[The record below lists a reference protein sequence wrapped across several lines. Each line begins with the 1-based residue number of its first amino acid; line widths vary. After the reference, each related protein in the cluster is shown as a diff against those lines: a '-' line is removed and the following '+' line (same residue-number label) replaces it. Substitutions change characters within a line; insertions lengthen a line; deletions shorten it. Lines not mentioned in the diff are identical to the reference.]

1 MAASVPASVLDDAS
15 RRFHSPENISLGCLQ
30 VRGLF
35 WPLSCDHFVRD
46 YFELRHHLTRSS
58 SVHEDIHASLGFPR
72 VLRTADLYTMAS
84 VWEFK
89 VGADHAQ
96 ARMIQ
101 PNSFS
106 HDTEWAE
113 GAAVDS
119 AAIRR
124 AHAKNCTLVFHNV
137 ELYWRPIAL
146 LSLSLSRLFGVYSQ
160 ANVYY
165 SPPALAA
172 ALHAHQD
179 AQSVFVVQCEGRKTW
194 TLLEPPVRWKL
205 RYNQRGKAGDT
216 APVGEL
222 NRPLEEITLE
232 PGDVLF
238 VPRGLY
244 HQTST
249 PEGGEA
255 SLHVTIGAATDTDL
269 TLTPTPTLTLAL
281 TNNPD
286 SRPDPVPHPNCK
298 PTLDPYPGPRPSPW
312 PRPSPGVET
321 DTDRF
326 TWHALLAD
334 AAEALKLPDAS
345 QRLQQAQWHD
355 ERMREALPLPLCRP
369 GGSFDAAHEGPRYLA
384 RARTLMR
391 DHLAARPSAEPGG
404 RSDSPPPARMRVAG
418 MYGAA
423 AHEAR
428 LGWWAP
434 AAR

>member
-1 MAASVPASVLDDAS
+1 MAESVPSVPASVLDDAS

-30 VRGLF
+30 VRGMF

-46 YFELRHHLTRSS
+46 YFELRHHVTRSS
-58 SVHEDIHASLGFPR
+58 SVHEDMRASLGFPR

-89 VGADHAQ
+89 VGADHSQ

-106 HDTEWAE
+106 HDPEWAE
-113 GAAVDS
+113 GAAVD
-119 AAIRR
+119 AATIRR

-137 ELYWRPIAL
+137 ELYWRPVAL
-146 LSLSLSRLFGVYSQ
+146 LSISLSRLFGVYSQ

-205 RYNQRGKAGDT
+205 RYNQRGKAGDR
-216 APVGEL
+216 APEAEL

-238 VPRGLY
+238 VPRGMY
-244 HQTST
+244 HHTAT

-255 SLHVTIGAATDTDL
+255 SLHVTIG
-269 TLTPTPTLTLAL
+269 
-281 TNNPD
+281 
-286 SRPDPVPHPNCK
+286 
-298 PTLDPYPGPRPSPW
+298 
-312 PRPSPGVET
+312 VET
-321 DTDRF
+321 DTDHF

-334 AAEALKLPDAS
+334 TAEA
-345 QRLQQAQWHD
+345 
-355 ERMREALPLPLCRP
+355 
-369 GGSFDAAHEGPRYLA
+369 
-384 RARTLMR
+384 
-391 DHLAARPSAEPGG
+391 PSP
-404 RSDSPPPARMRVAG
+404 SPSPSPS
-418 MYGAA
+418 
-423 AHEAR
+423 
-428 LGWWAP
+428 P
-434 AAR
+434 